1 MGVRFLLGCFL
12 RPCSFWGCGRKTW
25 RYWLVTVFTTK
36 VCPRGGKLRGY
47 IRVGGENCGGIWAKN
62 GRKLTI
68 YPRTFIL
75 GRISPT
81 LLGSR
86 CSIPPQVSV
95 YWILVPCRGASVWD
109 HADICPPGIYFSSLP
124 RSRTRNHRTRI
135 HFLSYSPLLRAN
147 NLHIAQVPV
156 ERHTSQRSW
165 VSDTIAIHHKWLP
178 TSLNGASSQ
187 H

>member
-1 MGVRFLLGCFL
+1 MGEKWPKIDHIPPHFY
-12 RPCSFWGCGRKTW
+12 FWAHI
-25 RYWLVTVFTTK
+25 LSHF
-36 VCPRGGKLRGY
+36 
-47 IRVGGENCGGIWAKN
+47 WAP
-62 GRKLTI
+62 GVV
-68 YPRTFIL
+68 
-75 GRISPT
+75 S
-81 LLGSR
+81 
-86 CSIPPQVSV
+86 PQVSV